1 MTNSPSALWPAHL
14 HHFSLR
20 TAQLDQMA
28 EWYSGHLELEV
39 RQLAGGRV
47 WLAGGERNL
56 VLEAHTGHN
65 LGFVAYALA
74 EAGQVEKLDAE
85 LAAKSVSRSDVVSPV
100 FGDAQISVVDP
111 DGNVF
116 VFGVP
121 LDGITSKPDR
131 LPGRLQHVGIATP
144 NIDRL
149 RSFYVDVLGYRPSDI
164 VKNDDGAVS
173 ACFLRCDH
181 EHHALALFAASSARF
196 DHQCYETSCWN
207 DIRDWGDHAAARR
220 TEIEWGAARH
230 GAGNNLFIF
239 IRDPDGIPVE
249 FSAELEE
256 RSYDSAPG
264 EWKTEARTLNLWGTA
279 WERT

>member
-1 MTNSPSALWPAHL
+1 M
-14 HHFSLR
+14 
-20 TAQLDQMA
+20 AQ
-28 EWYSGHLELEV
+28 WYADHLELEA
-39 RQLAGGRV
+39 RPLDGGRT
-47 WLAGGERNL
+47 WMAGAQRHL
-56 VLEAHTGHN
+56 VLEPGSGHG
-65 LGFVAYALA
+65 LGFVAYALGDA
-74 EAGQVEKLDAE
+74 DQVGRLDEE
-85 LAAKSVSRSDVVSPV
+85 LAAKSVARSPV
-100 FGDAQISVVDP
+100 RSPIFSDAQLSVVDP

-121 LDGITSKPDR
+121 PDAVSSAYATSDR
-131 LPGRLQHVGIATP
+131 LPGRLQHVGIATTD
-144 NIDRL
+144 IDRL
-149 RSFYVDVLGYRPSDI
+149 RGFYTDALGYRPSDI
-164 VKNDDGAVS
+164 VRNDDGAVS
-173 ACFLRCDH
+173 ACFLRCDR

-207 DIRDWGDHAAARR
+207 DIRDWGDHAAAQR

-256 RSYDSAPG
+256 RPYDSPPG
-264 EWKTEARTLNLWGTA
+264 EWKTEARTLNLWGSA